1 MSMTRTERTELG
13 RLIRQRERVMKTAA
27 AQRAAELRADFE
39 RQLAAEYQFDDD
51 EVWIAATIAVKE
63 VVRDADAAVAQRCRE
78 LGIPDKFRPCA
89 CYYFIGV
96 NHRPN
101 SSTRPN

>member
-51 EVWIAATIAVKE
+51 EVWKAATIAVKE
-63 VVRDADAAVAQRCRE
+63 VVRDAE
-78 LGIPDKFRPCA
+78 
-89 CYYFIGV
+89 Y
-96 NHRPN
+96 
-101 SSTRPN
+101 